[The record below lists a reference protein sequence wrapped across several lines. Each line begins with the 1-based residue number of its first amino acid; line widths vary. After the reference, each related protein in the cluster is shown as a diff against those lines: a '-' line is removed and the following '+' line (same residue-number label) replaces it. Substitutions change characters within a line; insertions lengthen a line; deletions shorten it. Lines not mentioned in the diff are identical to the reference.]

1 MCLDFYKAV
10 AAQEFLGRH
19 RFMIMLARVFFQL
32 SRFGMDDC
40 RIGVTFL
47 LCLNIECNKCIGE
60 CIDRE

>member
-1 MCLDFYKAV
+1 M